1 MEVKIDQL
9 EARIDQMEVKIDQM
23 EVKIDRMEVK
33 IDQLE
38 ARIDRMEVK
47 IDQLEA
53 RIDQMEVKIDQMEV
67 KLNQVESD
75 VRDMRLIIENEIRTN
90 IQHVAEGHLDLS
102 RNLHEA
108 LKVETGKEML
118 SIRVNMLET
127 EMRKVKEHLQIA

>member
-1 MEVKIDQL
+1 MTDSEKLDLILSKINQMEVKIDQL
-9 EARIDQMEVKIDQM
+9 EAR
-23 EVKIDRMEVK
+23 
-33 IDQLE
+33 
-38 ARIDRMEVK
+38 
-47 IDQLEA
+47 
-53 RIDQMEVKIDQMEV
+53 IDQMEV